1 MAELVVSM
9 VVGPLLSLVKE
20 KASSYL
26 LEQYKVMEGMEE
38 QHKILMRKLPAILDV
53 IADAE
58 EKATHRE
65 GAKAWLKEVK
75 AVAYEANEAFDEFN
89 YGALRREAKEKG
101 HIRKLGFE
109 GVKLFPTHNRV
120 AFRKKMG
127 NKLNKIVQ
135 TIEVLV
141 TEMNTFG
148 FNYQNQAPAPK
159 QWRETD
165 SSLVDSEN
173 IAAKSRDAETQNIV
187 KMLIDRA
194 NFAELTVLPIVGM
207 GGLGKTTLAQLIYN
221 HPDVKKH
228 FELCKWVCVSD
239 EFDVFKLANN
249 PCSAKRN
256 TGRVAAMH
264 MMTTTNIGSVKT
276 TPWLT

>member
-26 LEQYKVMEGMEE
+26 LDQYKVMEGMEE

-53 IADAE
+53 MTDAE
-58 EKATHRE
+58 EKATRRK
-65 GAKAWLKEVK
+65 GVKAWLKEVK
-75 AVAYEANEAFDEFN
+75 TVAYEVNEAFDEFN
-89 YGALRREAKEKG
+89 YEALRREAKEKG

-120 AFRKKMG
+120 AFRNRMG
-127 NKLNKIVQ
+127 NKLRRIVQ

-148 FNYQNQAPAPK
+148 FNYQNEAPAPK

-165 SSLVDSEN
+165 SILIDSGN
-173 IAAKSRDAETQNIV
+173 IATKSRDAETQKIV
-187 KMLIDRA
+187 KILMDRA
-194 NFAELTVLPIVGM
+194 SVAELTVLPIVGM

-228 FELCKWVCVSD
+228 FELPKWVCVSD
-239 EFDVFKLANN
+239 EFDVSKLANKICN
-249 PCSAKRN
+249 SSEKNLEEAQKKLQDELKGKR
-256 TGRVAAMH
+256 
-264 MMTTTNIGSVKT
+264 
-276 TPWLT
+276 

>member
-1 MAELVVSM
+1 MGELVVSM

-89 YGALRREAKEKG
+89 YEALRREAKEKG

-127 NKLNKIVQ
+127 NKLSKIVQ

-165 SSLVDSEN
+165 SILVDSEN

-239 EFDVFKLANN
+239 EFDVFKLANKICN
-249 PCSAKRN
+249 KSEKNLEEAQKTLQNELKGKR
-256 TGRVAAMH
+256 
-264 MMTTTNIGSVKT
+264 
-276 TPWLT
+276 

>member
-26 LEQYKVMEGMEE
+26 LDQYKVMEGMEE

-53 IADAE
+53 ITDAE
-58 EKATHRE
+58 EKATRRE
-65 GAKAWLKEVK
+65 GVKAWLKEVK
-75 AVAYEANEAFDEFN
+75 TVAYEVNEAFDEFN
-89 YGALRREAKEKG
+89 YEALRREAKEKG

-120 AFRKKMG
+120 AFRNRMG
-127 NKLNKIVQ
+127 NKLRRIVQ

-165 SSLVDSEN
+165 SILIDSGN
-173 IAAKSRDAETQNIV
+173 IATKSRDAETQKIV
-187 KMLIDRA
+187 KILIDRA
-194 NFAELTVLPIVGM
+194 SVAELTVLPIVGM

-228 FELCKWVCVSD
+228 FELHKWACVSD
-239 EFDVFKLANN
+239 EFDVFKLANKIRN
-249 PCSAKRN
+249 STEKNLEEAQKKLQDILKGKR
-256 TGRVAAMH
+256 
-264 MMTTTNIGSVKT
+264 
-276 TPWLT
+276 